1 MNMDGQE
8 ARKYKEG
15 DEGTSVCAHTPF
27 FFCLSNSIDMIW
39 TQVNGTKFLALPV
52 YALLSSTGN
61 AFKGYFLLIILKQWM
76 NGKVSY

>member
-27 FFCLSNSIDMIW
+27 FFLFV
-39 TQVNGTKFLALPV
+39 QL
-52 YALLSSTGN
+52 Y
-61 AFKGYFLLIILKQWM
+61 
-76 NGKVSY
+76 

>member
-27 FFCLSNSIDMIW
+27 FFLFVQLYWYDLTASEWD
-39 TQVNGTKFLALPV
+39 
-52 YALLSSTGN
+52 
-61 AFKGYFLLIILKQWM
+61 
-76 NGKVSY
+76 KVFGSPCVRFAQLHWKRF